1 MPVSKRARLVHE
13 SKTAKKNHKEQT
25 RRLFTNIRE
34 SVDKYDRLFVFSV
47 DNMRNTYLKDVR
59 TEFSDS
65 RYVFFLPIRP
75 FHRSDHFMFHRIFF
89 GKTKVMAIALGN
101 TAETAYAENLDK
113 LTPFLTGAVGLLFTS
128 RPPADVLAYF
138 DSFSPLDFARA
149 GTVSTRAFTI
159 PNGVVYS
166 RAGEIPVSDDEPISH
181 TVEPALRKLGV
192 PTRLIKGKVLLE
204 LTDGEKGYLVCREGE
219 TLDSR
224 QTTLLK
230 MFGVASSEFRVLMK
244 AQWERED
251 HKVTVLEKSDAEMDV
266 E

>member
-13 SKTAKKNHKEQT
+13 SKTTKKNHKEQT

-65 RYVFFLPIRP
+65 
-75 FHRSDHFMFHRIFF
+75 RIFF

-224 QTTLLK
+224 QTTILK

-251 HKVTVLEKSDAEMDV
+251 HTVTVLEKSDAEMDV